1 MGSPI
6 PQASFNCG
14 DNPRYGP
21 GKTRLM
27 DPHPF
32 WIQIDGGSAQLTFCT
47 VPLCQLRLGPLR
59 LRCQT
64 DSPEGTEVENASNV
78 PGAIVPRGTT
88 G

>member
-32 WIQIDGGSAQLTFCT
+32 WIQIDRGSAQLTFMHSAAMPT
-47 VPLCQLRLGPLR
+47 SV
-59 LRCQT
+59 
-64 DSPEGTEVENASNV
+64 GTPKAALPN
-78 PGAIVPRGTT
+78 
-88 G
+88 